1 MYTGS
6 KNNYYFQ
13 FTMSKNII
21 LELYKSQK
29 TVFTISEIALI
40 WEEKNPKNT
49 RAKIKYYVDNGDLIR
64 LRRGIYGKSNYD
76 RLELATKIY
85 TPAYISFETVSRREG
100 MTFQYYET
108 VFVASYLSREIKLK
122 NSQKIQYWKLKDE
135 ILLNPQGIIQKEN
148 YSIASKERAFMD
160 MIYLRPHYYFDNLNS
175 LDWEKCFAL
184 LDVYENKNMR
194 NILKDYQKKYAQQ

>member
-13 FTMSKNII
+13 FTMPKNII
-21 LELYKSQK
+21 LELYKSRK
-29 TVFTISEIALI
+29 TVFTMAEIVLI

-49 RAKIKYYVDNGDLIR
+49 RAKIKYYVDKGELIR
-64 LRRGIYGKSNYD
+64 LRRGVYGKSDYD
-76 RLELATKIY
+76 KLELATKIY

-108 VFVASYLSREIKLK
+108 VFAASYLSREIKLK

-135 ILLNPQGIIQKEN
+135 ILLNPQGIIRKEN

-160 MIYLRPHYYFDNLNS
+160 MIYLRPRYYFDNLNS

-184 LDVYENKNMR
+184 LDVY
-194 NILKDYQKKYAQQ
+194 